1 VCDQS
6 EKYSFTII
14 DAPGHR
20 DFIKN
25 MITGT
30 SQADIA
36 VLMIASPPG
45 LCAALILKTH
55 AHKPLAVDGKGLS
68 LFLPASVSG
77 HNAARAWGWLWLLT
91 WSVKVRQGGATAAY
105 S

>member
-1 VCDQS
+1 MCDQS

-45 LCAALILKTH
+45 LCAAPTLKTH

-68 LFLPASVSG
+68 LFLPAFVSG
-77 HNAARAWGWLWLLT
+77 HNAGVGMALVVDVVGHSATRRGHR
-91 WSVKVRQGGATAAY
+91 SVQLN
-105 S
+105 